1 MEKRTGIGRGEAV
14 KIPHPAVDEGVIS
27 CSRFGFFN
35 SFILPG
41 ACLSIFLVL
50 LSRALPFSALLWFPP
65 PSPFL
70 MYWSTTEN
78 GVVTSDSL
86 KFLFCFS
93 MYISRRA
100 LKKQF
105 DPRQYPVET
114 YLLCELRWNGNER
127 SWIHWIRNDVSHVEA
142 YFLQEVFEPRSY
154 GSCDITWYLSWSPC
168 WSCCNKIQDFL
179 KRHPNVNIN
188 IHVARV
194 YYSEFEQN
202 QRGLR
207 ELHEAQ
213 RVTIRV
219 MEEEGKVSHALWD
232 WGGVSWWTLCMG
244 ESDTGL
250 LLWYLMSHSASLGAK
265 PTPCSEWEWHPQKQ
279 MFK

>member
-1 MEKRTGIGRGEAV
+1 
-14 KIPHPAVDEGVIS
+14 
-27 CSRFGFFN
+27 
-35 SFILPG
+35 
-41 ACLSIFLVL
+41 
-50 LSRALPFSALLWFPP
+50 
-65 PSPFL
+65 

-105 DPRQYPVET
+105 DPRQCPVET

-219 MEEEGKVSHALWD
+219 MEEKDYYSCVETFIQ
-232 WGGVSWWTLCMG
+232 GGVCYGFLPDKFEPAIRKYRLILRNILEVSTL
-244 ESDTGL
+244 
-250 LLWYLMSHSASLGAK
+250 
-265 PTPCSEWEWHPQKQ
+265 
-279 MFK
+279 